1 MLKTLR
7 TFKGGYRFE
16 NYSGQPSPTVVD
28 NPIPSQVIIP
38 LKQGFSTEVKPLVKK
53 GTVVFAGQIIAKDEK
68 SISSPV
74 HASVNGVVEDIR
86 RINYFKREITMVVIR
101 TNNDSRE
108 IPRLP
113 GHTSEWGKLTNE
125 NIEELIYLSGVSSL
139 DREGIPTRF
148 KSSIISPE
156 DVKHLII
163 HGVGSEPYNISL
175 DLLLEGKNFLHFFE
189 GVKILKRIM
198 PNCKVHLAI
207 NAHKRKIIE
216 QLVKLSSELEWLDVY
231 PLEPKYP
238 QGYDEMLVPTILNQ
252 KFPYGYSAANI
263 GVVVLNIQAVLGVY
277 EAVVEGKPFI
287 ERIIAL
293 CGTSL
298 KENIHVKVRVGTL
311 LSEIIPPRLKTDQ
324 QPTRVV
330 LNSLLTGFELNDLNL
345 PIDRTFSQIIAI
357 PENKTREFLSFLK
370 LGRRRDS
377 YSRTFLAKLLPTV
390 KKLVDTNQ
398 HGEERPC
405 ISCSYCEEVCPV
417 RIIPHLLSKYVKRG
431 LIDETL
437 MNYDI
442 FNCIECGLCSF
453 VCPSKIPLLK
463 HMKEGHEKLIMQ
475 GCDRTQCILPYFNLK
490 GIEEYRGV
498 TKL

>member
-1 MLKTLR
+1 MLKPFK
-7 TFKGGYRFE
+7 TFKGGYKFR
-16 NYSGQPSPTVVD
+16 NYSGQPSPVLIEATT
-28 NPIPSQVIIP
+28 IPTEVLIP
-38 LKQGFSTEVKPLVKK
+38 LKQGFGTEVKPLVKI
-53 GTVVFAGQIIAKDEK
+53 GDAVFAGQIIGRDEK
-68 SISSPV
+68 SISSPI
-74 HASVNGVVEDIR
+74 HASVNGVVEDVKR
-86 RINYFKREITMVVIR
+86 MNYFKREITMVVIR

-113 GHTSEWGKLTNE
+113 NHTSEWGKLTNE

-156 DVKHLII
+156 DVKHLIV

-175 DLLLEGKNFLHFFE
+175 DLLLEGKNLLHFFE

-207 NAHKRKIIE
+207 NSHKRKIIE

-231 PLEPKYP
+231 PLEAKYP
-238 QGYDEMLVPTILNQ
+238 QGYDETLVPTILNQ
-252 KFPYGYSAANI
+252 RFPYGYSAANI

-293 CGTSL
+293 CGPSL
-298 KENIHVKVRVGTL
+298 KENIHVKVRVGTP

-324 QPTRVV
+324 PARVV
-330 LNSLLTGFELNDLNL
+330 LNSLLTGFELNDFAL
-345 PIDRTFSQIIAI
+345 PIDRTFSQIIAL
-357 PENKTREFLSFLK
+357 PENKHREFLSFLR
-370 LGRRRDS
+370 LGKCRDS
-377 YSRTFLAKLLPTV
+377 YTRTFLAKLLLTV
-390 KKLVDTNQ
+390 KKLADTNQ

-405 ISCSYCEEVCPV
+405 ISCGYCEEVCPV
-417 RIIPHLLSKYVKRG
+417 RIIPHLLSKYVKKG